1 MSDTDIVLK
10 KRLSMKIDDLF
21 FRAWYY
27 LQLGWQVYFAII
39 FALINFITLMYA
51 FVISDYE
58 FLQIIFPNYLT
69 FALIFSVSIFI
80 ICSCMGYRL
89 FHSGE
94 RKAQIDV
101 NFEIN
106 PYAIRRVANSE
117 MMLNIFV
124 ILNNYFVKTEQKKIE
139 SKEISE
145 FLDEINSIKEIL
157 EKRTMSNKLD
167 LKIVKTE
174 TDEI

>member
-69 FALIFSVSIFI
+69 FALIFS
-80 ICSCMGYRL
+80 CKL
-89 FHSGE
+89 
-94 RKAQIDV
+94 
-101 NFEIN
+101 
-106 PYAIRRVANSE
+106 E
-117 MMLNIFV
+117 MEAF
-124 ILNNYFVKTEQKKIE
+124 
-139 SKEISE
+139 
-145 FLDEINSIKEIL
+145 
-157 EKRTMSNKLD
+157 
-167 LKIVKTE
+167 
-174 TDEI
+174 